1 MGNSRNLW
9 NDIYGLRIYN
19 TGTLSEGGVGADTA
33 SVFNT
38 ATSDADAFAIGAIG
52 VDTSKYAIPLLN
64 HPTFSPGAMVINN
77 RKAVGTSYRR
87 TGDCMEYTQGSRVP
101 TTIFECDATP
111 KLIAV
116 FCQLLFQGGVT
127 EGSTGPYY
135 LKTCIPYAT
144 GDADVVACA
153 ALVRQ
158 MSLGGEDSHLIGG
171 AIIKSLTFSAEEG
184 QPLKLSAEFT
194 GYNMVSNFDFNAKSN
209 ILEFDNSSCLLF
221 QNSTVTLEGA
231 AMNIDKFELT
241 ITNNA
246 VAKFYNT
253 AHVTK
258 YVLGDFTAT
267 GSFRIPWS
275 VNSIGGNAQLNNFTA
290 GTDRLF
296 RIYWGTGSNATTN
309 DVDIKVNAR
318 YTDATV
324 DGEDE
329 IVTTL
334 PFEAAADGTYEAI
347 TVLVCDGVDRDI

>member
-1 MGNSRNLW
+1 MSSRNVW
-9 NDIYGLRIYN
+9 QDIYGLRVYN

-33 SVFNT
+33 SEFNT
-38 ATSDADAFAIGAIG
+38 ATADADAFIAGAIG

-87 TGDCMEYTQGSRVP
+87 TGNCLEYVQGSRVP
-101 TTIFECDATP
+101 TVTYEADATP
-111 KLIAV
+111 KLLAV

-127 EGSTGPYY
+127 EAATNPF
-135 LKTCIPYAT
+135 LKTCIPYVS

-158 MSLGGEDSHLIGG
+158 MSLGGTDSHMIGG
-171 AIIKSLTFSAEEG
+171 AIIKSLTISGEEG
-184 QPLKLSAEFT
+184 QPIKLSAEFT
-194 GYNMVSNFDFNAKSN
+194 GYNMVSDFDFNAAAN

-221 QNSTVTLEGA
+221 QNSTATLEGD

-267 GSFRIPWS
+267 GSFRMPWS
-275 VNSIGGNAQLNNFTA
+275 IASIGGNTQLNNFTA
-290 GTDRLF
+290 GTDKLF
-296 RIYWGTGSNATTN
+296 RVYWGTGSNGTDG
-309 DVDIKVNAR
+309 DVDILVNAR
-318 YTDATV
+318 YTDAV
-324 DGEDE
+324 VEGEDE

-334 PFEAAADGTYEAI
+334 PFEAAADGTHEAI
-347 TVLVCDGVDRDI
+347 TVLVCDAVDRSI